1 MRAADGTIAGS
12 ALRIDEALRNYMS
25 YAQIPFAQ
33 AVVAATHAPAR
44 LIRHDGEIG
53 RIAPG
58 ARADL
63 HFGIKSTRVIAT
75 MVGGRLRLQPGG
87 SRGLGRTV

>member
-33 AVVAATHAPAR
+33 AIVAATYAPAR
-44 LIRHDGEIG
+44 LIRHESEMG
-53 RIAPG
+53 RIARG

-63 HFGIKSTRVIAT
+63 SFWDSDYRVTAT
-75 MVGGRLRLQPGG
+75 MVGGRFVYNPIEV
-87 SRGLGRTV
+87 TV